1 MSDGPVPGAAA
12 TPTAGPPSPDA
23 GTSEALTPARRRR
36 LPWPATLRRPMAWVG
51 AAIIAAWVLIA
62 LLAPLVVADP
72 LAQDAARLQ
81 PPGPGHPF
89 GTDQLGRDVLARTL
103 MAARTSLPLA
113 VLLVLAAMIIG
124 GTLGAVAGYLGSVVD
139 EVIMRLA
146 DIVFAFPTVILAMVV
161 AAALGPSLQHAVIAM
176 LVVTW
181 PSYARVMRSLLLGQR
196 SREYVVVGRLLGV
209 SPWRSLLR
217 DVLPN
222 VIAPLIVLAALD
234 VGTAIL
240 LLSGLGF
247 LGLGALPPAPDWGL
261 MISDGVQ
268 NLSAWWMSV
277 FPGLAILTIVL
288 AFNFLGD
295 ALRDALDPRT
305 AENLQERAL

>member
-1 MSDGPVPGAAA
+1 MTGPAKTA
-12 TPTAGPPSPDA
+12 TEADVLATA
-23 GTSEALTPARRRR
+23 ARRRLR
-36 LPWPATLRRPMAWVG
+36 APAVLRRPMAAAGV
-51 AAIIAAWVLIA
+51 AIILIWAVIA
-62 LLAPLVVADP
+62 LVVVPFLPDP
-72 LAQDAARLQ
+72 LAQDAPRFLA
-81 PPGPGHPF
+81 PGGGHPF
-89 GTDQLGRDVLARTL
+89 GTDHLGRDVFARTL
-103 MAARTSLPLA
+103 AASRTSLPLS
-113 VLLVLAAMIIG
+113 VLLVLAAMTIG
-124 GTLGAVAGYLGSVVD
+124 GTLGAIAGYFGRVAD

-161 AAALGPSLQHAVIAM
+161 AAALGPSLEHAVVAM

-181 PSYARVMRSLLLGQR
+181 PSYARVMRSLVLGQR
-196 SREYVVVGRLLGV
+196 NREYVVVGRLLGV

-222 VIAPLIVLAALD
+222 VIAPLVVLAALE

-261 MISDGVQ
+261 MISDGVA
-268 NLSAWWMSV
+268 NLEAWWMSV
-277 FPGLAILTIVL
+277 FPGMAILTTVL

-295 ALRDALDPRT
+295 ALRDGLDPRT
-305 AENLQERAL
+305 AENLQDRAL

>member
-1 MSDGPVPGAAA
+1 
-12 TPTAGPPSPDA
+12 
-23 GTSEALTPARRRR
+23 
-36 LPWPATLRRPMAWVG
+36 
-51 AAIIAAWVLIA
+51 
-62 LLAPLVVADP
+62 
-72 LAQDAARLQ
+72 
-81 PPGPGHPF
+81 
-89 GTDQLGRDVLARTL
+89 
-103 MAARTSLPLA
+103 
-113 VLLVLAAMIIG
+113 
-124 GTLGAVAGYLGSVVD
+124 
-139 EVIMRLA
+139 
-146 DIVFAFPTVILAMVV
+146 
-161 AAALGPSLQHAVIAM
+161 M

-181 PSYARVMRSLLLGQR
+181 PSYARVMRSLVLGQR

-209 SPWRSLLR
+209 SPWRPLVR

-240 LLSGLGF
+240 MLSGLGS

-261 MISDGVQ
+261 MISDGVL